1 MLFSSHCRE
10 ALHFDERHAF
20 GEIGGLMLSLI
31 QEPGNEDVP
40 FTFVLLARLIH
51 SDPSEIGY
59 AILTGGFDRISGM
72 SSPPP
77 SVLLGG

>member
-31 QEPGNEDVP
+31 QEPGEEHAP
-40 FTFVLLARLIH
+40 FTFVLLGWNDGDFPREGLELAKIAGEIAV
-51 SDPSEIGY
+51 PSRTVGHY
-59 AILTGGFDRISGM
+59 NWAD
-72 SSPPP
+72 
-77 SVLLGG
+77 